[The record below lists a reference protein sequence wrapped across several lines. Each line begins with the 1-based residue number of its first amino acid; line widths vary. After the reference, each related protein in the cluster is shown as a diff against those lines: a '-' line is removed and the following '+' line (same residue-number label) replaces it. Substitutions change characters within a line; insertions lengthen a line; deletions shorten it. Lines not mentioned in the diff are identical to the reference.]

1 MPWDKGTLVLL
12 VSQQEGASVHAS
24 PLPRQT
30 SPANLL
36 RSPVPR
42 AQLESL
48 VPLPLSGRG
57 RRAVGSLF
65 STSLGPN
72 VGLSTAEPGDLTG
85 LAFSPLLCPRFQ
97 GSHLR
102 RNLSLQAL
110 PVFCKQRLLHLVNKD
125 CAENTELSEARDV
138 WSSRG
143 KPHVQR

>member
-12 VSQQEGASVHAS
+12 VSQQEAGMHTS
-24 PLPRQT
+24 PLSRQT

-42 AQLESL
+42 TQLESL
-48 VPLPLSGRG
+48 VPLPLSRWGS
-57 RRAVGSLF
+57 RAVGSLF
-65 STSLGPN
+65 STSLGLN
-72 VGLSTAEPGDLTG
+72 VGLSTGEPGDLTG
-85 LAFSPLLCPRFQ
+85 VAFSQLLCPRFQ

-102 RNLSLQAL
+102 RNLPLQAL
-110 PVFCKQRLLHLVNKD
+110 PVFCKQRLFHLVNKD
-125 CAENTELSEARDV
+125 CAENTELSEARNV